1 VLPSHVF
8 NSKSSHYS
16 GGVRAQLD
24 SHREPRAPIL
34 CPSSD
39 PLPQT
44 RRPKLDQS
52 ERCASKAQGG
62 CTPASLKAI
71 LTEDV
76 PIHDVLAF
84 PPAPIVAA
92 LALEAADSS
101 FSRIDFVP
109 HSFVTGPVEPGAA
122 LYSLEGDFGFSPPN
136 GNPEVGHEVKL
147 INFDQESHGPISL
160 SFQNFARNTTPAI
173 RRSSALI
180 TRPDSI
186 VRPMSSSGRTGAP
199 TSSIAVPYATS
210 APCELRAWFG
220 EHDPLPQTPAPPGSI
235 VGMGIEAGILAR
247 GLIPD
252 GVLIDCDFRDYQR
265 VLNWTA
271 DLMATP
277 DVVAIFEAGFA
288 HSRCLIRTDILE
300 RRDGGW
306 CLGEVKSSTKVK
318 DEHLVE
324 VALQVWVLQQ
334 CGVDLADV
342 QLILV
347 NPEYVRGEDG
357 PIVG

>member
-122 LYSLEGDFGFSPPN
+122 LYSLEGDFG
-136 GNPEVGHEVKL
+136 
-147 INFDQESHGPISL
+147 
-160 SFQNFARNTTPAI
+160 
-173 RRSSALI
+173 
-180 TRPDSI
+180 
-186 VRPMSSSGRTGAP
+186 
-199 TSSIAVPYATS
+199 
-210 APCELRAWFG
+210 
-220 EHDPLPQTPAPPGSI
+220 
-235 VGMGIEAGILAR
+235 
-247 GLIPD
+247 
-252 GVLIDCDFRDYQR
+252 
-265 VLNWTA
+265 
-271 DLMATP
+271 
-277 DVVAIFEAGFA
+277 
-288 HSRCLIRTDILE
+288 
-300 RRDGGW
+300 
-306 CLGEVKSSTKVK
+306 
-318 DEHLVE
+318 
-324 VALQVWVLQQ
+324 
-334 CGVDLADV
+334 
-342 QLILV
+342 
-347 NPEYVRGEDG
+347 
-357 PIVG
+357 